1 MFLTTFCG
9 LVFGFCTK
17 MIINWLSI
25 EGYKI
30 KIRNIFPEI
39 TSLALCYWAFSSL
52 PTSEAIIFGL
62 IVNVL
67 IGISLIDYN
76 TMQIPLVFILIGL
89 VTIVASNFV
98 KIVSLSSIL
107 WGIFVGACIPLII
120 VGTLWLITKR
130 QGMGFGD
137 IQMGI
142 ILGAWLGPFR
152 MAITLFFASL
162 MSLIVWV
169 CVSLLHGFDKD
180 RAIPMAPFL
189 SVAGVGTFIGS
200 LYYPNIF
207 HLLII

>member
-76 TMQIPLVFILIGL
+76 TMQIPIVFILEDYSSNQCYATASYLGIEGGKITDKWTK
-89 VTIVASNFV
+89 VTIPLPTFSYSQHNIDLSNI
-98 KIVSLSSIL
+98 K
-107 WGIFVGACIPLII
+107 
-120 VGTLWLITKR
+120 
-130 QGMGFGD
+130 
-137 IQMGI
+137 
-142 ILGAWLGPFR
+142 
-152 MAITLFFASL
+152 
-162 MSLIVWV
+162 
-169 CVSLLHGFDKD
+169 
-180 RAIPMAPFL
+180 
-189 SVAGVGTFIGS
+189 
-200 LYYPNIF
+200 LY
-207 HLLII
+207 

>member
-30 KIRNIFPEI
+30 KIRNISPEI
-39 TSLALCYWAFSSL
+39 TSLALCFLGFSSL

-89 VTIVASNFV
+89 VTILASNFV

-152 MAITLFFASL
+152 MAITLFFCIINEFNCL
-162 MSLIVWV
+162 GVR
-169 CVSLLHGFDKD
+169 SLLHGFDKD

-189 SVAGVGTFIGS
+189 SVAGVGTFVGS
-200 LYYPNIF
+200 LYYLNIF

>member
-1 MFLTTFCG
+1 MFLATSSG

-25 EGYKI
+25 KGYKI
-30 KIRNIFPEI
+30 KTGNIFPEI
-39 TSLALCYWAFSSL
+39 TSLALCYWAFSTLSI
-52 PTSEAIIFGL
+52 SEAMIFAL

-89 VTIVASNFV
+89 VTILVSNFV
-98 KIVSLSSIL
+98 IIVSLSSIL

-162 MSLIVWV
+162 MSLIAWV
-169 CVSLLHGFDKD
+169 CISLLHGFDKD

-189 SVAGVGTFIGS
+189 SVAGVGTFVGS
-200 LYYPNIF
+200 FYYPKLF

>member
-1 MFLTTFCG
+1 MFLAVFLGIICG
-9 LVFGFCTK
+9 LCIK
-17 MIINWLSI
+17 KIINWLSI
-25 EGYKI
+25 DDYQI
-30 KIRNIFPEI
+30 KNINVTPEI
-39 TSLALCYWAFSSL
+39 LSIFVWYWAFYNLSG
-52 PTSEAIIFGL
+52 SEAILCGI

-67 IGISLIDYN
+67 IGISLVDYN
-76 TMQIPLVFILIGL
+76 TMQIPLIFILIG
-89 VTIVASNFV
+89 TIAIFISTLT
-98 KIVSLSSIL
+98 KIISLSSAL
-107 WGIFVGACIPLII
+107 WGIFIGACIPIII
-120 VGTLWLITKR
+120 VGTLWIITKR

-152 MAITLFFASL
+152 MALTLFFASL
-162 MSLIVWV
+162 MSLIVWI

-200 LYYPNIF
+200 FYYPELF